1 MKPIALLLCVALPA
15 FAADPPSDAPKA
27 ETCADGPTDL
37 PGVSVCLEQGQPA
50 PFRARALS
58 FPEDMRRER
67 INERNATF
75 YTDVTKGDVV
85 VVSKPA
91 FYALIAGGTAAV
103 VTAIVLGGLAASH
116 KL

>member
-1 MKPIALLLCVALPA
+1 MKLIALMLCVALPA
-15 FAADPPSDAPKA
+15 FAADPVDAPK
-27 ETCADGPTDL
+27 EELCVDGPADV
-37 PGVSVCLEQGQPA
+37 PDASVCLEIGETA

-58 FPEDMRRER
+58 FPEHQRRER
-67 INERNATF
+67 INARNADLFDGITR
-75 YTDVTKGDVV
+75 GDVV

-103 VTAIVLGGLAASH
+103 VASIVLGGLAAAH